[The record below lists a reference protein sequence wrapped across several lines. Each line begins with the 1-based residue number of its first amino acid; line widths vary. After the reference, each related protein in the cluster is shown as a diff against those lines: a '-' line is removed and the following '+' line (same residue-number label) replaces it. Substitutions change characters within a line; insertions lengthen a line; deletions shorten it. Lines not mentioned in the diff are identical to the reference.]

1 MPLGDFSGRHD
12 APKEDDIDGAQDPPI
27 AADRNRDRADVGI
40 GLPDRSCIA
49 PAAEILD
56 QRRDRFR
63 PVRLCPRQGID
74 ELQHH
79 RARAWIGPGQRGP
92 PKRASSIVR
101 RRPTMA
107 R

>member
-12 APKEDDIDGAQDPPI
+12 APKEDDIDGAQDPPV

-63 PVRLCPRQGID
+63 PVRLCPG
-74 ELQHH
+74 
-79 RARAWIGPGQRGP
+79 RASTSCNIIARVPGSARTSVARP
-92 PKRASSIVR
+92 SALSSIVR
-101 RRPTMA
+101 RRPTMP